1 MKEEQAA
8 NDVDWRVISV
18 HSMRRMKQ
26 VVVSFL
32 NADESFAAAI
42 DTALRWPASCRGRW
56 RNRSAV
62 DFDGHGKSCWFCA
75 RVTQTGR

>member
-32 NADESFAAAI
+32 NAELESFAAAI
-42 DTALRWPASCRGRW
+42 DNGLAVACILQRSLAEPKCGRL
-56 RNRSAV
+56 
-62 DFDGHGKSCWFCA
+62 
-75 RVTQTGR
+75 